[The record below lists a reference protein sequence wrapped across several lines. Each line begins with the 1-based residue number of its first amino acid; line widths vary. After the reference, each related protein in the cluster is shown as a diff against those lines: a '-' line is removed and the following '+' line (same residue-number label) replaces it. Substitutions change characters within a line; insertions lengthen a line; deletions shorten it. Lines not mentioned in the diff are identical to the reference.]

1 MTTLVDI
8 FRGLDWITVVT
19 TIKDRDALQVMQ
31 RLTVAQRTALEAQIT
46 QLKQVEEAIGSRM
59 KSLK

>member
-19 TIKDRDALQVMQ
+19 TIKDKDALQVMQ
-31 RLTVAQRTALEAQIT
+31 RLTSAQRTALEAQIT
-46 QLKQVEEAIGSRM
+46 QLKQVEEAIGSRLKSM
-59 KSLK
+59 K

>member
-8 FRGLDWITVVT
+8 YRGIDWITVVA

-31 RLTVAQRTALEAQIT
+31 RLTTAQRTALEAQVV
-46 QLKQVEEAIGSRM
+46 QLKQVEEAIGARM
-59 KSLK
+59 KSMK

>member
-19 TIKDRDALQVMQ
+19 TIKDKDALQVMQ

>member
-19 TIKDRDALQVMQ
+19 TVKDKDALQVMQ
-31 RLTVAQRTALEAQIT
+31 RLTSAQRTALEAQIT
-46 QLKQVEEAIGSRM
+46 QLKQVEEAIGTRLKAM
-59 KSLK
+59 K